1 MALRQSRM
9 LAASAALAAF
19 GLIITGKTVG
29 IGLLA
34 VALTLLSADRRLLRG
49 ACTLTLALMMS
60 TFFPEGAFLWALAGA
75 LLSAVMVMVRLAP
88 QWLLGL
94 LLLLPAYA
102 TNAASPTILLKIV
115 LVGLAFDV
123 LMLIVQRR
131 SYGYLL
137 WPMCLVLTLGF
148 PLLVL
153 L

>member
-1 MALRQSRM
+1 M
-9 LAASAALAAF
+9 LAASAALAAI
-19 GLIITGKTVG
+19 GLAIAGKTVG

-49 ACTLTLALMMS
+49 ACTLTLALTLS
-60 TFFPEGAFLWALAGA
+60 AYFPEGTLLWTLAGA
-75 LLSAVMVMVRLAP
+75 LLGGAMVLVRLAP

-137 WPMCLVLTLGF
+137 WPMCLMLALGF
-148 PLLVL
+148 PLLVFL
-153 L
+153 